1 MVSIQNQKQNQP
13 TLDQKFQYFFLNV
26 FFFRS
31 LKSLCLLRLIFEVK
45 KLFLNFFGTSLFLIF
60 LSLTHVNADEMFNKG
75 KEVFL
80 GAGNCAAC
88 HMLSDAGSNAMVGP
102 NLNEIRPDIQRI
114 IMAVRNGIG
123 VMPAMEGILTDEEIE
138 AVAHYTSIAAE
149 Q

>member
-1 MVSIQNQKQNQP
+1 VK
-13 TLDQKFQYFFLNV
+13 TFFLKFTTTLLILLYSLV
-26 FFFRS
+26 FQA
-31 LKSLCLLRLIFEVK
+31 
-45 KLFLNFFGTSLFLIF
+45 
-60 LSLTHVNADEMFNKG
+60 NADELFNKG

>member
-1 MVSIQNQKQNQP
+1 M
-13 TLDQKFQYFFLNV
+13 
-26 FFFRS
+26 
-31 LKSLCLLRLIFEVK
+31 VK
-45 KLFLNFFGTSLFLIF
+45 KLFLNLFRTFLFLIF
-60 LSLTHVNADEMFNKG
+60 ALINQVNSDELFNQG

-102 NLNEIRPDIQRI
+102 NLNEIRPDVQRI
-114 IMAVRNGIG
+114 LMAVRNGIG